1 MDISVFTGT
10 KTLVFSIFSLR
21 EIWKTLCIKGPGC
34 ARALWF
40 PPFAACS
47 FLSVGRNGGFSTVC
61 CIVDITDDDLVKFS
75 KENENKNT
83 AKKTEY
89 DVRIFREYLD
99 TIQERR
105 DITQMPFPDLQKIL
119 MKFILA
125 VSLAN
130 LIVVCLF
137 LSL

>member
-1 MDISVFTGT
+1 M
-10 KTLVFSIFSLR
+10 
-21 EIWKTLCIKGPGC
+21 C
-34 ARALWF
+34 A
-40 PPFAACS
+40 C
-47 FLSVGRNGGFSTVC
+47 LSVGRNGGFSTVC

-83 AKKTEY
+83 ATKTEY